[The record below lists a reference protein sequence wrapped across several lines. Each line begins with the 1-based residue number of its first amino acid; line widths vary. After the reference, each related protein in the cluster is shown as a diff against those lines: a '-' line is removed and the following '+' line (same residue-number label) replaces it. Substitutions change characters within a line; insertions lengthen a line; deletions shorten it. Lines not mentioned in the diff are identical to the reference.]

1 MRQQLPRL
9 RERAG
14 LREMDEP
21 FVTIDLHGLT
31 QEEAVKKI
39 DKALKSAGS
48 GTYQL
53 RLIHGFNRGTRLKNM
68 IYDWYGPDPKVKRIM
83 PGDNQGVTI
92 LVLREL
98 Y

>member
-1 MRQQLPRL
+1 MT
-9 RERAG
+9 
-14 LREMDEP
+14 DP
-21 FVTIDLHGLT
+21 FITIDLHGLT
-31 QEEAVKKI
+31 QEEAKRVI

-53 RLIHGFNRGTRLKNM
+53 RLIHGFNRGTRLRTM
-68 IYDWYGPDPKVKRIM
+68 IYDWYEFDPKVKRIM
-83 PGDNQGVTI
+83 PGDNQGITI

>member
-1 MRQQLPRL
+1 MTGVQTCALPIWAL
-9 RERAG
+9 RE
-14 LREMDEP
+14 
-21 FVTIDLHGLT
+21 
-31 QEEAVKKI
+31 
-39 DKALKSAGS
+39 AGS

-53 RLIHGFNRGTRLKNM
+53 QLIHGFNRGTRLKNM
-68 IYDWYGPDPKVKRIM
+68 IRDWYEFDPKVKRIM